1 MKIKNDGIIRSSLLS
16 QQGVAHGFST
26 KQIGNMSFDRSQK
39 GRAINNQ
46 QIFFQKLG
54 IDLNQSAVFLLAV
67 KHSANV
73 ALVEKSDKNNGRI
86 ILNDQNQEI
95 IILDRKKNQPGID
108 SCISFTSN
116 TFLAILPADCAPV
129 MFFEPRTKFFG
140 LIHVGS
146 RGLENNII
154 EKTFSC
160 LKKRCEIPAKY
171 FYCYI
176 GPCICKNC
184 YSHRVDLRN
193 LIADRLFNIGVL
205 GNRIEIS
212 QLCTAHD
219 EQLFFSHHRAQ
230 KSGKDQIEG
239 RNMAI
244 IGFNKWQPEEKE
256 ETYADLRI

>member
-1 MKIKNDGIIRSSLLS
+1 MKMQIKTDGIIRSSLLS
-16 QQGVAHGFST
+16 QQGVIHGFST

-39 GRAINNQ
+39 GRANNNQ

-54 IDLNQSAVFLLAV
+54 IDLNQTAVFFPPV
-67 KHSANV
+67 RHSTNV
-73 ALVEKSDKNNGRI
+73 ALVSKSDKNNGRI
-86 ILNDQNQEI
+86 ILNDQSQEI
-95 IILDRKKNQPGID
+95 IILDREKAQPGID
-108 SCISFTSN
+108 SCISFNYN

-129 MFFEPRTKFFG
+129 MLFEPLTKFFG

-146 RGLENNII
+146 LGLKNNII
-154 EKTFSC
+154 EKTFDC
-160 LKKRCEIPAKY
+160 LKKHCEIPARH

-184 YSHRVDLRN
+184 YTHQVDLRN
-193 LIADRLFNIGVL
+193 LIAGRLFDIGVS
-205 GNRIEIS
+205 GSKMEVS

-230 KSGKDQIEG
+230 KSGKDQAEG

-244 IGFNKWQPEEKE
+244 IGLKKQ
-256 ETYADLRI
+256 